1 MGMLLSTFA
10 ALSSFYP
17 EANPSLQGP
26 DMYSKNDAVTNK
38 QISGTLVKVMTTA
51 ACAYSSRLGGPVN
64 LSELAGAAAYTENFL
79 PMIDLL
85 SEPTVPFSP

>member
-1 MGMLLSTFA
+1 MGMRFSTFA
-10 ALSSFYP
+10 ALSTLHP

-26 DMYSKNDAVTNK
+26 DIYSKSDVVTNK
-38 QISGTLVKVMTTA
+38 KISGTLVKVMTTA

-64 LSELAGAAAYTENFL
+64 LSELADAAAYTENFL